1 MKHNRRIRQE
11 EAIKRLEK
19 TLAMH
24 EANTELTV
32 AIMEDK
38 KMSTGAA
45 DKVESIRQHKIKS
58 AKTTIENTIGKALHT
73 PGHTPG
79 SMCFLFERQKLLIAG
94 DTLFQGSI
102 GRTDLW
108 GGDYSKIEQSIQGE
122 LYTLDEETNVITGH
136 GESTT
141 IGREMRSNNFV
152 RA

>member
-1 MKHNRRIRQE
+1 MVLLYERHIMKHNKRIRQE

-58 AKTTIENTIGKALHT
+58 AKITIEKTKEK
-73 PGHTPG
+73 
-79 SMCFLFERQKLLIAG
+79 MK
-94 DTLFQGSI
+94 
-102 GRTDLW
+102 
-108 GGDYSKIEQSIQGE
+108 
-122 LYTLDEETNVITGH
+122 
-136 GESTT
+136 
-141 IGREMRSNNFV
+141 
-152 RA
+152 

>member
-1 MKHNRRIRQE
+1 MVLLYERHIMKHNRRIRQE

-58 AKTTIENTIGKALHT
+58 AKTTIENTKGK
-73 PGHTPG
+73 
-79 SMCFLFERQKLLIAG
+79 
-94 DTLFQGSI
+94 
-102 GRTDLW
+102 
-108 GGDYSKIEQSIQGE
+108 
-122 LYTLDEETNVITGH
+122 
-136 GESTT
+136 
-141 IGREMRSNNFV
+141 MR
-152 RA
+152 